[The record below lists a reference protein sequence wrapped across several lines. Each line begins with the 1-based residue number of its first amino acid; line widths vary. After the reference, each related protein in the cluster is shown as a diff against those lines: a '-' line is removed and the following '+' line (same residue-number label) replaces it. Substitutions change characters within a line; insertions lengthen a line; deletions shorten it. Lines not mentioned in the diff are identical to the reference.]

1 LETQSARRFN
11 AFEADG
17 CAPLHQK
24 RHEVQNLIGYFK
36 VGDGNGLVLK
46 QSLFFSG
53 SNHFKEKFCA
63 SECLLRQACHASLF
77 KTHHTLD
84 MNTTTDKERREF
96 GLRR

>member
-1 LETQSARRFN
+1 MRTLASEETRSAKSNRIFQGGR
-11 AFEADG
+11 
-17 CAPLHQK
+17 
-24 RHEVQNLIGYFK
+24 Y
-36 VGDGNGLVLK
+36 GNGLVLK

-63 SECLLRQACHASLF
+63 SECLLRLACHANLF